1 MMILSVEKA
10 LLVSRPMLYR
20 TITINR
26 DKTFV
31 YAMWLLFL
39 VFYGCIYFTVLPSKP
54 PPGVPLIYLGKV
66 QDGNHCYRSCLIW
79 YLLRVWF
86 YDTVRSDTTRYK
98 EREPGFFY
106 VFQRR
111 AQPDVKLYH
120 FNMIFLERE
129 IDLNLFLWK
138 MKLFSSSFKRT
149 ISRF

>member
-1 MMILSVEKA
+1 MMSVEKA

-66 QDGNHCYRSCLIW
+66 QDGNHCYRSCLI
-79 YLLRVWF
+79 
-86 YDTVRSDTTRYK
+86 
-98 EREPGFFY
+98 
-106 VFQRR
+106 
-111 AQPDVKLYH
+111 
-120 FNMIFLERE
+120 
-129 IDLNLFLWK
+129 
-138 MKLFSSSFKRT
+138 
-149 ISRF
+149 